1 MEFPRERAARRSRN
15 MLRRS
20 KKTWA
25 LVVTLLMLASLGLL
39 GTAAA
44 QKASVPRSQ
53 DKLAMGEDQ
62 VRQLLALMDA
72 DKNGKVSKEKYLRF
86 MEAEFER
93 LDNGQPICRK
103 IEVRT
108 MAQCPVAR
116 PVRRFCYCENRQN
129 PRAHRSGLA
138 ARIPSCEYGQPQR

>member
-1 MEFPRERAARRSRN
+1 VLIFLAIGVRNDPDMVQEHHGMEFPRERAVRRSRN

-25 LVVTLLMLASLGLL
+25 LVVTSLMLASLGLF

-44 QKASVPRSQ
+44 QKASVPRPQ
-53 DKLAMGEDQ
+53 DRLAMGEDQ

-72 DKNGKVSKEKYLRF
+72 DKNGKVSKEKYTRF

-93 LDNGQPICRK
+93 LDKEKKGELDVK
-103 IEVRT
+103 ELT
-108 MAQCPVAR
+108 KSTTTAS
-116 PVRRFCYCENRQN
+116 RF
-129 PRAHRSGLA
+129 AGK
-138 ARIPSCEYGQPQR
+138 

>member
-1 MEFPRERAARRSRN
+1 

-25 LVVTLLMLASLGLL
+25 LVVTLLMLASLGLF

-44 QKASVPRSQ
+44 QKASVPRPQ

-72 DKNGKVSKEKYLRF
+72 DKNGKVSKEKYMRF

-93 LDNGQPICRK
+93 LDNEKKGELDVK
-103 IEVRT
+103 ELT
-108 MAQCPVAR
+108 KSTTTAS
-116 PVRRFCYCENRQN
+116 RF
-129 PRAHRSGLA
+129 AGK
-138 ARIPSCEYGQPQR
+138 

>member
-1 MEFPRERAARRSRN
+1 VLIFLAIGVRNDPDMVQRGTMGLEFHRERAARRSRN

-25 LVVTLLMLASLGLL
+25 LVVTLLMLASLGLF

-44 QKASVPRSQ
+44 QKASVPRPQ

-72 DKNGKVSKEKYLRF
+72 DKNGKVSKEKYMRF
-86 MEAEFER
+86 MDAEFER
-93 LDNGQPICRK
+93 LDKGK
-103 IEVRT
+103 KGELDVKELT
-108 MAQCPVAR
+108 KSTTTAS
-116 PVRRFCYCENRQN
+116 RF
-129 PRAHRSGLA
+129 AGK
-138 ARIPSCEYGQPQR
+138 